1 MYVSK
6 VSNNVLVKVSCRG
19 AIEYIVNEAYASG
32 FAKREGLENN
42 YEYE

>member
-1 MYVSK
+1 M
-6 VSNNVLVKVSCRG
+6 LR
-19 AIEYIVNEAYASG
+19 AIEYIVIEAYASG